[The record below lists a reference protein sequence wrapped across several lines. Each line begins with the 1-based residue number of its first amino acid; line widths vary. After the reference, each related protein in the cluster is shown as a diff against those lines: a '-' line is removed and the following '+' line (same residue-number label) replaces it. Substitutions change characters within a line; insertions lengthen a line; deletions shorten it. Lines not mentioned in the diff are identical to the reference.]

1 MTLDVIVI
9 HNNKN
14 YKFLLSMST
23 NKINK
28 KSIARIAAVQA
39 LYQNILQ
46 NNYDMYDIMQNILA
60 CYHSNSIDLPKN
72 FKISLSIS
80 HFKMLVKSVFENINK
95 LDEIIDNHLTN
106 DKDPVHMPILLRAL
120 LRVSICELLFC
131 STTPAKV
138 VINEYTDIAN
148 DLLNE
153 HEIGFVNSILDKIA
167 QENNKIS

>member
-1 MTLDVIVI
+1 
-9 HNNKN
+9 
-14 YKFLLSMST
+14 MSS

-39 LYQNILQ
+39 IYQNILQ
-46 NNYDMYDIMQNILA
+46 NNDDMDDIMQNVLSF
-60 CYHSNSIDLPKN
+60 YQNNNSTTDLPEN
-72 FKISLSIS
+72 LKISLSIS

-106 DKDPVHMPILLRAL
+106 DKDPAYMPILLRAL

-131 STTPAKV
+131 PTTPAKV

-148 DLLNE
+148 DMLNE

>member
-1 MTLDVIVI
+1 
-9 HNNKN
+9 
-14 YKFLLSMST
+14 MSS

-28 KSIARIAAVQA
+28 KSIARIAVVQA
-39 LYQNILQ
+39 IYQNILQ
-46 NNYDMYDIMQNILA
+46 NNDDMDDIMQNVLSF
-60 CYHSNSIDLPKN
+60 YQNNNSITDLPEN
-72 FKISLSIS
+72 LKISLSIS
-80 HFKMLVKSVFENINK
+80 HFKMLVKLVFENINK

-106 DKDPVHMPILLRAL
+106 DKDPAHMPILLRAL

-131 STTPAKV
+131 PTTPAKV

-148 DLLNE
+148 DMLNE

>member
-1 MTLDVIVI
+1 MG
-9 HNNKN
+9 
-14 YKFLLSMST
+14 S

-39 LYQNILQ
+39 IYQNILQ
-46 NNYDMYDIMQNILA
+46 NNEDMDDIMQNVFSF
-60 CYHSNSIDLPKN
+60 YQNDSSITNLPDN
-72 FKISLSIS
+72 LKISLSIS

-106 DKDPVHMPILLRAL
+106 DKDPAHMPILLRAL

-131 STTPAKV
+131 PTTPAKV

-148 DLLNE
+148 DMLNE
-153 HEIGFVNSILDKIA
+153 HEIGFVNSVLDTIA
-167 QENNKIS
+167 QENNKIL

>member
-1 MTLDVIVI
+1 
-9 HNNKN
+9 
-14 YKFLLSMST
+14 MSS

-39 LYQNILQ
+39 IYQNILQ
-46 NNYDMYDIMQNILA
+46 NNDDMDDIIQNVLSF
-60 CYHSNSIDLPKN
+60 YQNNNSTTDLPEN
-72 FKISLSIS
+72 LKISLSIS

-106 DKDPVHMPILLRAL
+106 YKDPAHMPILLRAL

-131 STTPAKV
+131 PTTLAKV

-148 DLLNE
+148 DMLNE

>member
-1 MTLDVIVI
+1 
-9 HNNKN
+9 
-14 YKFLLSMST
+14 MSS

-39 LYQNILQ
+39 IYQNILQ
-46 NNYDMYDIMQNILA
+46 NNDDMDDIMQNVLSF
-60 CYHSNSIDLPKN
+60 YQNNNSTTDVPENL
-72 FKISLSIS
+72 KISLSIS

-95 LDEIIDNHLTN
+95 LDEIIDNHLIN
-106 DKDPVHMPILLRAL
+106 DKDPAHMPILLRAL

-138 VINEYTDIAN
+138 AINEYTDIAN
-148 DLLNE
+148 DMLNE

>member
-1 MTLDVIVI
+1 
-9 HNNKN
+9 
-14 YKFLLSMST
+14 MSS

-39 LYQNILQ
+39 IYQNILQ
-46 NNYDMYDIMQNILA
+46 NNEDMDDIMQNVLSF
-60 CYHSNSIDLPKN
+60 YQNDSSITNLPDN
-72 FKISLSIS
+72 LKISLSIS

-106 DKDPVHMPILLRAL
+106 DKDPAHMPILLRAL

-131 STTPAKV
+131 PTTPAKV

-148 DLLNE
+148 DMLNE

>member
-1 MTLDVIVI
+1 
-9 HNNKN
+9 
-14 YKFLLSMST
+14 MSS

-39 LYQNILQ
+39 IYQNILQ
-46 NNYDMYDIMQNILA
+46 NNEDMDDIMQNVLSF
-60 CYHSNSIDLPKN
+60 YQNDSSITNLPDN
-72 FKISLSIS
+72 LKISLSIS

-106 DKDPVHMPILLRAL
+106 DKDPAHMPILLRAL

-131 STTPAKV
+131 PTTPAKV

-148 DLLNE
+148 DMLNE
-153 HEIGFVNSILDKIA
+153 HEIGFVNSVLDKIA
-167 QENNKIS
+167 QEHARLI

>member
-1 MTLDVIVI
+1 
-9 HNNKN
+9 
-14 YKFLLSMST
+14 MSS

-39 LYQNILQ
+39 IYQNILQ
-46 NNYDMYDIMQNILA
+46 NNDDMDDIMQNVLSF
-60 CYHSNSIDLPKN
+60 YQNNNSTTALPEN
-72 FKISLSIS
+72 LKISLSIS

-106 DKDPVHMPILLRAL
+106 DKDPAHMPILLRAL

-131 STTPAKV
+131 PTTPAKV

-148 DLLNE
+148 DMLNE

>member
-1 MTLDVIVI
+1 
-9 HNNKN
+9 
-14 YKFLLSMST
+14 MSS

-39 LYQNILQ
+39 IYQNILQ
-46 NNYDMYDIMQNILA
+46 NIDDMDDIMQNVLSF
-60 CYHSNSIDLPKN
+60 YQNNNSTTDLPEN
-72 FKISLSIS
+72 LKISLSIS

-106 DKDPVHMPILLRAL
+106 DKDPAHMPILLRAL

-131 STTPAKV
+131 PTTPAKV

-148 DLLNE
+148 DMLNE

>member
-1 MTLDVIVI
+1 
-9 HNNKN
+9 
-14 YKFLLSMST
+14 MSS

-39 LYQNILQ
+39 IYQNILQ
-46 NNYDMYDIMQNILA
+46 NNDDMDDIMQNVLSF
-60 CYHSNSIDLPKN
+60 YQNNNSTTALPEN
-72 FKISLSIS
+72 LKISLSIS

-106 DKDPVHMPILLRAL
+106 DKDPAHMPILLRAL

-131 STTPAKV
+131 PTTPAKV

-148 DLLNE
+148 DMLNE

-167 QENNKIS
+167 QANNKIS

>member
-1 MTLDVIVI
+1 
-9 HNNKN
+9 
-14 YKFLLSMST
+14 MSS

-39 LYQNILQ
+39 IYQNILQ
-46 NNYDMYDIMQNILA
+46 NNEDMDDIMQNVLSF
-60 CYHSNSIDLPKN
+60 YQNDSSITNLPDN
-72 FKISLSIS
+72 LKISLSIS

-106 DKDPVHMPILLRAL
+106 DKDPAHMPILLRAL

-131 STTPAKV
+131 PTTPAKV

-148 DLLNE
+148 DMLNE
-153 HEIGFVNSILDKIA
+153 YEIGFVNSVLDAIA
-167 QENNKIS
+167 KENNKIS

>member
-1 MTLDVIVI
+1 MG
-9 HNNKN
+9 
-14 YKFLLSMST
+14 S

-39 LYQNILQ
+39 IYQNILQ
-46 NNYDMYDIMQNILA
+46 NNEDMDDIMQNVFSF
-60 CYHSNSIDLPKN
+60 YQNDSSITNLPDN
-72 FKISLSIS
+72 LKISLSIS

-106 DKDPVHMPILLRAL
+106 DKDPAHMLILLRAL

-131 STTPAKV
+131 PTTPAKV

-148 DLLNE
+148 DMLNE
-153 HEIGFVNSILDKIA
+153 HEIGFVNSVLDTIA
-167 QENNKIS
+167 QENNKIL

>member
-1 MTLDVIVI
+1 
-9 HNNKN
+9 
-14 YKFLLSMST
+14 MSA

-39 LYQNILQ
+39 IYQNILQ
-46 NNYDMYDIMQNILA
+46 NNDDMDDIMQNVLSF
-60 CYHSNSIDLPKN
+60 YQNNNSTTALPEN
-72 FKISLSIS
+72 LKISLSIS

-106 DKDPVHMPILLRAL
+106 DKDPAHMPILLRAL

-131 STTPAKV
+131 PTTPAKV

-148 DLLNE
+148 DMLNE
-153 HEIGFVNSILDKIA
+153 HEIGFVNSILNKIA
-167 QENNKIS
+167 QENNKIL

>member
-1 MTLDVIVI
+1 
-9 HNNKN
+9 
-14 YKFLLSMST
+14 MSS

-39 LYQNILQ
+39 IYQNILQ
-46 NNYDMYDIMQNILA
+46 NNDDMDDIIQNVLSF
-60 CYHSNSIDLPKN
+60 YQNNNSTTDLPEN
-72 FKISLSIS
+72 LKISLSIS

-106 DKDPVHMPILLRAL
+106 DKDPAHMPILLRAL

-131 STTPAKV
+131 PTTPAKV

-148 DLLNE
+148 DMLNE